1 MELIFLATI
10 TFYSCIGLPNAEA
23 KAMNCPNGIS
33 ASGKEL
39 RPWHTAACS
48 RERMGQ
54 IIRIKNT
61 VVECIDVT
69 GGKNH
74 IDVYVNDY
82 ETAIRLGV
90 QKHEARLL
98 TKNQ

>member
-1 MELIFLATI
+1 MILSFLAVV
-10 TFYSCIGLPNAEA
+10 TFYSCVGLPTPEM
-23 KAMNCPNGIS
+23 KVLNCPNGIS
-33 ASGKEL
+33 ASGKAL

-54 IIRIKNT
+54 VIRIQNT

-74 IDVYVNDY
+74 IDIYVNDY
-82 ETAIRLGV
+82 ETAIRGGV
-90 QKHEARLL
+90 QNHQAKLL
-98 TKNQ
+98 K

>member
-1 MELIFLATI
+1 MILSFLAVV
-10 TFYSCIGLPNAEA
+10 TFYSCVGLPNAEM
-23 KAMNCPNGIS
+23 KALNCPNDIS

-54 IIRIKNT
+54 VIRIQNT
-61 VVECIDVT
+61 IVECIDIT

-74 IDVYVNDY
+74 IDIYVNDY
-82 ETAIRLGV
+82 ETAINLGK
-90 QKHEARLL
+90 QQHEAKLL
-98 TKNQ
+98 TN